1 MTRINVVPPY
11 ELSDQWLLAEYRELP
26 RVIKQDISTIDA
38 PKHYCLG
45 KGHVKWAKNH
55 SFWLILRYLDITQ
68 EMIERGF
75 KVNFSYDALYQVY
88 ESSIKEE
95 NDNNYIPTTLDMT
108 INRLRLIEKYKLK
121 PNFYRWT
128 NSVKPNYL

>member
-1 MTRINVVPPY
+1 
-11 ELSDQWLLAEYRELP
+11 
-26 RVIKQDISTIDA
+26 
-38 PKHYCLG
+38 
-45 KGHVKWAKNH
+45 
-55 SFWLILRYLDITQ
+55 
-68 EMIERGF
+68 MIERGF